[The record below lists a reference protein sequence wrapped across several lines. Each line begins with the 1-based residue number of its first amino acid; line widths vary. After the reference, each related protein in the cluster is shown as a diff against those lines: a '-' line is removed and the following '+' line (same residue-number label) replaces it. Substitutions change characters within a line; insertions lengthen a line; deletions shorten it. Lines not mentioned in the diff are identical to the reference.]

1 MFTAAL
7 GGRLLQI
14 CANTDFV
21 LIASSRYV
29 MSWSISP
36 VTVQCD
42 LPSAASATDPG
53 LENPVESL
61 FLLLKEPLGN
71 RSCTSA
77 ELTSQILR

>member
-53 LENPVESL
+53 LGKPGRVVVHSVEGTLGKSL
-61 FLLLKEPLGN
+61 LHE
-71 RSCTSA
+71 C
-77 ELTSQILR
+77 